1 MKLIILLF
9 PFILLFFRQ
18 VLKKVRNKK
27 DLLSISSLLVI
38 FFIHDF
44 WVVVS
49 TIVLAFTYYLYLKGK
64 KWSVLGLISIVIVFV
79 VLNKVDFYFP
89 NLEFILFNGQ
99 TFYSPLNIGVV
110 SLLLLRGLFLINKE
124 DVTPSTFSDSLFKFS
139 FIPTFYLPLLNL
151 EDNKMETFNLNLL
164 LKYYCLAITFKGL
177 FSETFFYWISYGHI
191 SSLNAIQALYL
202 LASGLFHTLS
212 ELVFMYF
219 IFQMILQCLNFKVIQ
234 FKEVLKNGIKL
245 VNTNSILILSIFI
258 ASLAFINNLP
268 LLLLCI
274 IITWLVQNGYNKKR
288 VFRICI
294 LLLISLVLLNFSI
307 HSLEDIK
314 VILSGVINI
323 QTIFVYYNELFILWP
338 FKMSFITT
346 LLLIVFPFYI
356 WRVFERFDNIKPIS
370 LLVLYVLSVFLLEN
384 NTAFSLL

>member
-38 FFIHDF
+38 FFIHNF
-44 WVVVS
+44 WVVVF
-49 TIVLAFTYYLYLKGK
+49 TIVLAFAYYLYLKGK
-64 KWSVLGLISIVIVFV
+64 KWSVLGLISIVIVFL

-110 SLLLLRGLFLINKE
+110 SLLLLRSLFLINKE
-124 DVTPSTFSDSLFKFS
+124 GVTPSTFSDSLFKFS

-151 EDNKMETFNLNLL
+151 EENKMEALNLNLL

-191 SSLNAIQALYL
+191 SSLNTIQALYL

-212 ELVFMYF
+212 ELAFMYF
-219 IFQMILQCLNFKVIQ
+219 IFQMILQCLNFKAIQ
-234 FKEVLKNGIKL
+234 LKEVLKNGIKL

-258 ASLAFINNLP
+258 ISLAFINNLP

-294 LLLISLVLLNFSI
+294 LLLIPMVLLNFSI

-370 LLVLYVLSVFLLEN
+370 LLVLYVLSVFLLEK

>member
-9 PFILLFFRQ
+9 PFILLLFRQ
-18 VLKKVRNKK
+18 ALKKLKNKK

-38 FFIHDF
+38 FFIHNF
-44 WVVVS
+44 WVVVF
-49 TIVLAFTYYLYLKGK
+49 TVFLAFIHYLYLKGK
-64 KWSVLGLISIVIVFV
+64 KGSALKLILIVIFFL

-110 SLLLLRGLFLINKE
+110 SLLLLRSLFLINKE
-124 DVTPSTFSDSLFKFS
+124 EATPSTFSGSLFKFS

-151 EDNKMETFNLNLL
+151 EENKKETLNLNIL
-164 LKYYCLAITFKGL
+164 LKYYCLAITFKGV
-177 FSETFFYWISYGHI
+177 FSETFFYWISYDYI
-191 SSLNAIQALYL
+191 SSLNTIQAIYL
-202 LASGLFHTLS
+202 SSSGLFHTLS
-212 ELVFMYF
+212 ELAFIYF
-219 IFQMILQCLNFKVIQ
+219 LFQMILQCFDFKTIQLKKVLNN
-234 FKEVLKNGIKL
+234 LIKL
-245 VNTNSILILSIFI
+245 VNTNSILILSILI
-258 ASLAFINNLP
+258 ALLAFVHNLP

-274 IITWLVQNGYNKKR
+274 IISWLIKNGYHKKR
-288 VFRICI
+288 VFKTCI
-294 LLLISLVLLNFSI
+294 LLIISLVLLNFSI

-370 LLVLYVLSVFLLEN
+370 LLILYVLSVFLLEK